1 MSEIRTICAVTGSRA
16 DYGLLSP
23 VLRGLRDSEKFELK
37 IVATGMH
44 LSPEF
49 GLTYRVIE
57 ENGFRLD
64 EKVEMLL
71 SSDSEIGVAKSIGLG
86 VIGFADSFE
95 RLEPDLVMLL
105 GDRFEIFAAAQA
117 AMVERIP
124 LAHLFGGDTTEGAFD
139 EMIRHSLTKMSHI
152 HFVTNSESERRVCQM
167 GENPELVFNVGSPGL
182 DVIKEIT
189 YLGREELEKN
199 LKIAFQKVN
208 ILLTFHPSTLE
219 GYSSQGQIKELF
231 SALEEVES
239 THKDVALIFTQSN
252 ADTEGRLI
260 GAMIEE
266 FARKGKHRSSF
277 VSLGQE
283 RYLSMMRAV
292 DVVVGNSSS
301 GLYEAPA
308 MEVPTVNIGDR
319 QKGRLRATSVI
330 DCRAERGEILQAIQ
344 DAMDMDCSGIANPY
358 GDGESGRRI
367 VETLESIPSFSA
379 LLQKRFFEVEKVK

>member
-1 MSEIRTICAVTGSRA
+1 MSDIRTICAVTGSRA

-23 VLRGLRDSEKFELK
+23 VLSALRDSERFELK

-57 ENGFRLD
+57 ENGYRID

-86 VIGFADSFE
+86 VIGFADSFK

-105 GDRFEIFAAAQA
+105 GDRFEILAAAQA
-117 AMVERIP
+117 AMVGRIP

-152 HFVTNSESERRVCQM
+152 HFVTNEESERRVCQM
-167 GENPELVFNVGSPGL
+167 GEDPELVFNVGSPGL

-189 YLGREELEKN
+189 FLGREELEKD
-199 LKIAFQKVN
+199 LKIKFQKVN

-219 GYSSQGQIKELF
+219 GHTSQGQLEELF
-231 SALEEVES
+231 AALEEVES
-239 THKDVALIFTQSN
+239 IYKDVALIFTQSN
-252 ADTEGRLI
+252 ADTDGRLI
-260 GAMIEE
+260 GGMIEE

-292 DVVVGNSSS
+292 DIVVGNSSS

-308 MEVPTVNIGDR
+308 MELPTVNIGDR

-330 DCRAERGEILQAIQ
+330 DCRAEKVEILKAILR
-344 DAMDMDCSGIANPY
+344 AMKMECTGVANPY
-358 GDGESGRRI
+358 GDGKSGKRI
-367 VETLESIPSFSA
+367 LETLESIPSFDA
-379 LLQKRFFEVEKVK
+379 LLQKRFFEIVKV